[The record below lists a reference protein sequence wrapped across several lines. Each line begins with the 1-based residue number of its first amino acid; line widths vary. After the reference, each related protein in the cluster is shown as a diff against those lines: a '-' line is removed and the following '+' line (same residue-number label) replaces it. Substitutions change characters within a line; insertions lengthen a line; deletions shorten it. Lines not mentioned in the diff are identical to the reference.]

1 MSNKKTVRDI
11 KLDAVKAKMAVL
23 NSQVPTN
30 KATNQTPSQKL
41 INPTPT
47 HKMTDLGRDKI
58 VLSQNRNRIINR
70 QMNGFR
76 PAIITQKNLTVQQ
89 NIMKGSFGPNF
100 SNKMMPSSSQKR
112 MGRQQNGLSGMNI
125 NKNTNIITSK
135 DRNKQ
140 KQVNIG
146 NIQPVNII
154 I

>member
-76 PAIITQKNLTVQQ
+76 PAIIT
-89 NIMKGSFGPNF
+89 
-100 SNKMMPSSSQKR
+100 
-112 MGRQQNGLSGMNI
+112 
-125 NKNTNIITSK
+125 
-135 DRNKQ
+135 
-140 KQVNIG
+140 
-146 NIQPVNII
+146 
-154 I
+154 